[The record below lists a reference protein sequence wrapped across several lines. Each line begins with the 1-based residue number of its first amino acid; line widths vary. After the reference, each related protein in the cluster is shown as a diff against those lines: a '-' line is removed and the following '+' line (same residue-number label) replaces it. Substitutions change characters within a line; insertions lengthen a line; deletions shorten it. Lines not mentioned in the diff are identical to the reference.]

1 MENDVFVYRVENTIY
16 NSIFLLFYFYLIE
29 EVSL

>member
-1 MENDVFVYRVENTIY
+1 MENDVFVYRVENMIY